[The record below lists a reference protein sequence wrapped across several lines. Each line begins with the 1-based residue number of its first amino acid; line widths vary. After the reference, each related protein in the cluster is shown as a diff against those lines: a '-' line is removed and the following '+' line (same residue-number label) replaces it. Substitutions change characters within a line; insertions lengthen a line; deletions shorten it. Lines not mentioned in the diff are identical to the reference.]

1 MKVTQSRNENVEIIL
16 PRDIYNSYLEIINE
30 IHLTR
35 REVDIISCVLSG
47 KSAKKIAS
55 LLSIAPKTVEHH
67 IRNVMLKLG
76 CQSQEGIRD
85 FIEKS
90 GKFSQVKKYYA
101 SLLIQDRFELELNKI
116 ATLGTEHKPSCLIV
130 YENEQQEKL
139 PLIRELEKHLKLTG
153 IKTLIEAR
161 DRQQSASKLIDKIES
176 RKVNYIIYSLPI
188 TFEEFRAENLEV
200 SDFIQ
205 ATNKHQDS
213 IIIILL
219 LDRKTSVDIPKQL
232 LDLSCIDL
240 TEQRNYYF
248 LVFETL
254 KKLLPNII
262 IDKNIS
268 EFKRQYE
275 ILHDLSLPQKE
286 AEKNEI
292 LSKGNTSNEFLSV
305 FKKGKNKI
313 SLYGGI
319 FLISIFVFIIAYN
332 YNESRNNKNEEMK
345 GLNAQSSPSAFLDP
359 PIQIKTSEAISWNLP
374 RQDHAFVGR
383 EILLDQL
390 DKELHP
396 KEKLNLNEPV
406 MVSVCAG
413 LGGAGK
419 TQLSLQYI
427 HHFKHP
433 YTLRAW
439 FASENLDQLKQ
450 QYIEFA
456 KTLGYREEK
465 PSIKTALPYIKEW
478 FSKNPGWLLVYDN
491 VNSYEEIKEFLPEGR
506 GSIIL
511 TTRQQKWP
519 SGFKILGID
528 VMNEEE
534 SIGLIQS
541 LIRRRIIETERE
553 SVKMLVKTLGC
564 LPLALAQ
571 ASAYIRQNQITITEY
586 LEFYKSHE
594 QKLLADNIL
603 PEGTS
608 SLPVAVNWN
617 ISLDAIVREAK
628 AINQL
633 PLALDLLSACA
644 YLAPERI
651 PHNLLLT
658 WLKESYPNLTSPELV
673 LPKLIGQ
680 LWQYSMIHREENGDI
695 TVHRLVQAAV
705 RHQHKQALSKK
716 ISDYSPLTLEWYN
729 ILLKSAH
736 AEFHRKTQV
745 LEDEM
750 RQKKLLPHLQMLLNH
765 YKQAWPNDSELSIA
779 PIINDIGTV
788 FFLAIE
794 MRLAKSCYERALAT
808 LTQHYGKDH
817 FELTYA
823 LDQLGKTYR
832 DLGDSKPAKKIH
844 ERALKIK
851 EQYYGKDH
859 IEVAYTLDQLGR
871 DYRYLGNAGQAKEL
885 HKRALKIKE
894 QYYDKDHV
902 EVAYTLDQLG
912 KDYDYLGK
920 NPKKAKEL
928 HEGVLEIREQ
938 HYGKEHLEVA
948 GVLNQLGS
956 DYRHLGDAKK
966 ARELHERALSI
977 LKKYYGKEH
986 IKLSWVL
993 DQLGSDYRHLGD
1005 AKKAKELHEH
1015 ALKIKELYHGKNHV
1029 EVAWV
1034 LESLGSDYRY
1044 LGDTKKAKEFYE
1056 RALKIN
1062 EQYYGKN
1069 HPETAKTLTNLGS
1082 AYTILNKAEQGKIY
1096 LEKALIIKEAYYG
1109 MDHPKVAETLLGLG
1123 NACKAL
1129 KNTEQ
1134 AQIHLKRALK
1144 IREQYFGQNHTLTK
1158 EVKRAIN

>member
-1 MKVTQSRNENVEIIL
+1 MKATQNMNENVEMIL
-16 PRDIYNSYLEIINE
+16 PQDIYNSYLYVINE
-30 IHLTR
+30 ISLTR
-35 REVDIISCVLSG
+35 REVDIVSCVLSG
-47 KSAKKIAS
+47 RSAKKIAS
-55 LLSIAPKTVEHH
+55 FLSIAPKTVEHH

-90 GKFSQVKKYYA
+90 GKFTHVKKYYA

-116 ATLGTEHKPSCLIV
+116 STLGPEQKSSCLIV

-139 PLIRELEKHLKLTG
+139 PLICELERHLKLIG

-161 DRQQSASKLIDKIES
+161 DRHQSTSSLINKIES
-176 RKVNYIIYSLPI
+176 RQVNYIIYSLPVAFI
-188 TFEEFRAENLEV
+188 EQFKTENLEA

-205 ATNKHQDS
+205 ATNKYQDS
-213 IIIILL
+213 IIILL
-219 LDRKTSVDIPKQL
+219 LDRKTSIDIPKQL

-240 TEQRNYYF
+240 TELRNYYF
-248 LVFETL
+248 LVFEVL
-254 KKLLPNII
+254 KKLLSNVV

-268 EFKRQYE
+268 EFKLQYA
-275 ILHDLSLPQKE
+275 ILHDSSLLQRE
-286 AEKNEI
+286 TEKNEI
-292 LSKGNTSNEFLSV
+292 SSKENANDESLSIFERR
-305 FKKGKNKI
+305 KNKI
-313 SLYGGI
+313 LLYGGI
-319 FLISIFVFIIAYN
+319 FLIFIFVLIYSSDKFQ
-332 YNESRNNKNEEMK
+332 NNKNEEMK
-345 GLNAQSSPSAFLDP
+345 SLNARSSPSASLDP
-359 PIQIKTSEAISWNLP
+359 LPVQIKTGEVVNWNLP

-383 EILLDQL
+383 ENLLDEL
-390 DKELHP
+390 DKELRT
-396 KEKLNLNEPV
+396 KEKLNLNKPV

-413 LGGAGK
+413 LGGVGK
-419 TQLSLQYI
+419 TQLALQYI
-427 HHFKHP
+427 HHSKHS

-456 KTLGYREEK
+456 KILGYKEEK
-465 PSIKTALPYIKEW
+465 PSIKTALPYIKGW
-478 FSKNPGWLLVYDN
+478 FLKNPGWLLVYDN
-491 VNSYEEIKEFLPEGR
+491 VNSYEEIKEFLPENG
-506 GSIIL
+506 GDIIL
-511 TTRQQKWP
+511 TTRHQKWP
-519 SGFKILGID
+519 SGFKILDID

-541 LIRRRIIETERE
+541 LIRRRIIETERK
-553 SVKMLVKTLGC
+553 SVKMLVKTLGY

-586 LEFYKSHE
+586 LEFYKNHE

-603 PEGTS
+603 PQGTS
-608 SLPVAVNWN
+608 NLTVAVNWN
-617 ISLDAIVREAK
+617 ISLDAIVKEAK
-628 AINQL
+628 ATNQL

-651 PHNLLLT
+651 PQNLLLT
-658 WLKESYPNLTSPELV
+658 WFRESYPNLTSPELV

-705 RHQHKQALSKK
+705 RHQHKQALAKK
-716 ISDYSPLTLEWYN
+716 NSDYPPLTLQWYN

-750 RQKKLLPHLQMLLNH
+750 RQKNLLPHLQMLLNY
-765 YKQAWPNDSELSIA
+765 YKQTWPNDSELSITH
-779 PIINDIGTV
+779 IINDIGTV
-788 FFLAIE
+788 FFLAVE
-794 MRLAKSCYERALAT
+794 MRLAKSYYERALVT

-832 DLGDSKPAKKIH
+832 DLGDSKRAKELHERALKIKEHHYGKDHIEVTYTLDQLGRDYRYLGDAEPAKELHERTLKIKEQHYGKDHVEVANTLNQLGNDYRDLGDSKRAKELH

-851 EQYYGKDH
+851 EQHYGKDH
-859 IEVAYTLDQLGR
+859 VEVAYTLDQLGR
-871 DYRYLGNAGQAKEL
+871 DYRYLGNTEPAKEL
-885 HKRALKIKE
+885 HERALEIKE
-894 QYYDKDHV
+894 QYYGKDHVEVTWVLDQLGNDYRDLGDSKRAKELHERALEIKEQYYGKDHV

-912 KDYDYLGK
+912 
-920 NPKKAKEL
+920 
-928 HEGVLEIREQ
+928 
-938 HYGKEHLEVA
+938 
-948 GVLNQLGS
+948 
-956 DYRHLGDAKK
+956 
-966 ARELHERALSI
+966 
-977 LKKYYGKEH
+977 
-986 IKLSWVL
+986 
-993 DQLGSDYRHLGD
+993 
-1005 AKKAKELHEH
+1005 
-1015 ALKIKELYHGKNHV
+1015 
-1029 EVAWV
+1029 
-1034 LESLGSDYRY
+1034 SDYRY
-1044 LGDTKKAKEFYE
+1044 LGDAKQAKEFYE

-1062 EQYYGKN
+1062 EQYYGKD
-1069 HPETAKTLTNLGS
+1069 HPETAKTFTNIGS

-1096 LEKALIIKEAYYG
+1096 LEKALIIQEAYYG
-1109 MDHPKVAETLLGLG
+1109 MEHPKVAEALLGLG

-1144 IREQYFGQNHTLTK
+1144 IREQYFGKNHTLTI